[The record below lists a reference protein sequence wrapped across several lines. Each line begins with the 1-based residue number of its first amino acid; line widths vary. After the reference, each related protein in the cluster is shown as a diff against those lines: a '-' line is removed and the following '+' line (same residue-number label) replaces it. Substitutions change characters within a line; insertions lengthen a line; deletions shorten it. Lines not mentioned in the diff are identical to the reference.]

1 MRKNI
6 LTALFT
12 LSFFTILDRVL
23 GFLFK
28 IWLSRELG
36 ATNLGVYQ
44 VALSFFFVL
53 LTATTSG
60 IPLIVSKSTALY
72 RAKNDQKS
80 EGAITSASLIVGTT
94 LALIICALVLIF
106 FIPIK
111 ATFTD
116 GQSAIVLLFL
126 LPALIFSAI
135 YSGFR
140 GNLWGRQKY
149 FAVSIVEIIEQIAR
163 IIACFLLFLVGVNKL
178 HATAISL
185 SIGCFVSMACVFF
198 CFIRAKG
205 KLCSPKGYILPLIKS
220 STPITLSR
228 AGSNVTGSLIA
239 IVVPFLLLSSGFS
252 ETKALALYGSSVG
265 MALPLLYIPIT
276 IVGSL
281 AFVMIPA
288 LSESVAK
295 NDYSRVNSQIT
306 SATGFSIILSALFV
320 PIFFVLGEQIGLF
333 VYDDLS
339 SGLFLSRSAWLL
351 VPLAVEN
358 ITSSLMNSLD
368 LEKQSFI
375 NYAIGAVLT
384 FVVMFAFYGAFDISV
399 LSFAMGLGWSVS
411 TLLHIRS
418 IKKRTDMSV
427 KPLLFTLLKSVAL
440 LFPTVFITKSI
451 FSLCVSLPTFFSL
464 AIPSVVAVLFFSAL
478 ALVFNLVDIDFFFP
492 SSQRKNFSK
501 KNQKR
506 QAKRLLI
513 K

>member
-1 MRKNI
+1 M
-6 LTALFT
+6 
-12 LSFFTILDRVL
+12 
-23 GFLFK
+23 
-28 IWLSRELG
+28 
-36 ATNLGVYQ
+36 
-44 VALSFFFVL
+44 
-53 LTATTSG
+53 TS
-60 IPLIVSKSTALY
+60 
-72 RAKNDQKS
+72 
-80 EGAITSASLIVGTT
+80 
-94 LALIICALVLIF
+94 
-106 FIPIK
+106 
-111 ATFTD
+111 
-116 GQSAIVLLFL
+116 
-126 LPALIFSAI
+126 
-135 YSGFR
+135 
-140 GNLWGRQKY
+140 
-149 FAVSIVEIIEQIAR
+149 
-163 IIACFLLFLVGVNKL
+163 
-178 HATAISL
+178 
-185 SIGCFVSMACVFF
+185 
-198 CFIRAKG
+198 
-205 KLCSPKGYILPLIKS
+205 
-220 STPITLSR
+220 
-228 AGSNVTGSLIA
+228 SLIA

-351 VPLAVEN
+351 MPLAVEN

-384 FVVMFAFYGAFDISV
+384 FVVMFTFYGAFDISV

-451 FSLCVSLPTFFSL
+451 FSLCVSLPSFFSL